1 MFGVARLA
9 QDLRELGFAVETVTA
24 GGQPFAV
31 VRTYEVQAGRF
42 EGRTIDLGLPAP
54 PNFPQA
60 VGSAIHIRAA
70 PQLFDKRDTRPG
82 VRNILDSPLGP
93 EWRYWS
99 LNFGQGDHSARR
111 LLSQINGVFA
121 RA

>member
-1 MFGVARLA
+1 MFGPARLE
-9 QDLRELGFAVETVTA
+9 QDLRDLGFEVEMMTA
-24 GGQPFAV
+24 RGQAFAV
-31 VRTYEVQAGRF
+31 IRNYEVQAGRF
-42 EGRTIDLGLPAP
+42 QGRTIDLGLPAP
-54 PNFPQA
+54 PNFPQT
-60 VGSAIHIRAA
+60 VGSAIHVRAA
-70 PQLFDKRDTRPG
+70 PQFVDKQDTKPG

-99 LNFGQGDHSARR
+99 LNFGQGDHSTRR